1 MNDLPR
7 SNGRQRQQRPRTTDL
22 ARRCR
27 ACRVQRLLR
36 QPAPSL
42 PASSGHRRAA
52 PPVRALMIN
61 TRLAAARHRD
71 VIVLADGLPEM
82 DGVDM
87 ILEAGKPTP
96 DGGEL
101 R

>member
-1 MNDLPR
+1 
-7 SNGRQRQQRPRTTDL
+7 
-22 ARRCR
+22 
-27 ACRVQRLLR
+27 
-36 QPAPSL
+36 
-42 PASSGHRRAA
+42 
-52 PPVRALMIN
+52 MIN

-71 VIVLADGLPEM
+71 VIVLAHGLPEM